1 MNNQEYKYMTADE
14 AVKFVNSG
22 DHVFVQ
28 GSCSIPE
35 ALIAAL
41 ARRGGELRDV
51 VLYNAFALGRRI
63 SPLCHPD
70 LKDSFLIDSFFVSNA
85 VRGWVNQGYATTT
98 PRFSGKFPNCF
109 ATEL

>member
-1 MNNQEYKYMTADE
+1 MATQYKYITPDE
-14 AVKFVNSG
+14 AVRFVKSG

-41 ARRGGELRDV
+41 ARRGHELRGV
-51 VLYNAFALGRRI
+51 VLYNAFALGRRV
-63 SPLCHPD
+63 SPLCDPKF
-70 LKDSFLIDSFFVSNA
+70 KDSFHIDSFFVSNA

-98 PRFSGKFPNCF
+98 PRFFGQAHRF
-109 ATEL
+109 